1 MLFRPS
7 IKLTL
12 TLVILAIVFAR
23 LGAWQLERKAEKEDL
38 FNRFENAPTLSAA
51 QAIEQQQRFARV
63 EADGRYD
70 AERHILLDNRI
81 WRGRSGVEV
90 LTPFTLTDGRLVLVN
105 RGWLP
110 LPPDRAS
117 LPAVPTTDEYLQIS
131 GRLNELPGQG
141 PRLGQD
147 DVLTTDRWPQL
158 ITYFDLASVQVA
170 LGLELEPWIIQL
182 DAADPSGFEGRQW
195 KAAVME
201 PKVHGA
207 YAFQWF
213 SLMIAAIIIWIVL
226 GVRRAQL
233 LRRESGRPAGSP
245 SGDKSR

>member
-12 TLVILAIVFAR
+12 TLVILAAVFAR
-23 LGAWQLERKAEKEDL
+23 LGAWQLERKKEKEEL

-51 QAIEQQQRFARV
+51 QAIEQQQRFAWV
-63 EADGRYD
+63 EAVGRYE
-70 AERHILLDNRI
+70 AERHILLDNKI
-81 WRGRSGVEV
+81 WKGRAGVEV
-90 LTPFTLTDGRLVLVN
+90 LTPFALTDGTHLLVN

-110 LPPDRAS
+110 LPADRAS
-117 LPAVPTTDEYLQIS
+117 LPAVPTSAEPRQIS

-141 PRLGQD
+141 PRLGQA
-147 DVLTTDRWPQL
+147 DVLTSDNWPQM
-158 ITYFDLASVQVA
+158 ITYFDLASLETA
-170 LGLELEPWIIQL
+170 LGLELEPWILQL
-182 DAADPSGFEGRQW
+182 DADDASGFEGRQW

-213 SLMIAAIIIWIVL
+213 SLMTTTIIIWIVL
-226 GVRRAQL
+226 GVRRAQQ
-233 LRRESGRPAGSP
+233 LRHEAGLSGESP
-245 SGDKSR
+245 SGDNTP